1 MRFPSSLIKVYEF
14 SIITVDD
21 KSKSDS
27 MCLFFPKL
35 RDTLF
40 TEKPAIT
47 INLIPR
53 PQSYENEVMSVED
66 YTETGN
72 YLSITRLVLS
82 VLTVTIVAKRHSLET
97 AFFLKGVPLQ
107 RGNYR
112 ERITSRKVSLFL
124 TS

>member
-1 MRFPSSLIKVYEF
+1 MRFPSSLIKVDEF
-14 SIITVDD
+14 SIITIDD

-47 INLIPR
+47 INLIPG

-66 YTETGN
+66 YSETGN

-82 VLTVTIVAKRHSLET
+82 VLTVAHSCKTTQSGDSIL
-97 AFFLKGVPLQ
+97 FLKVFHSKG
-107 RGNYR
+107 GTT
-112 ERITSRKVSLFL
+112 ESE
-124 TS
+124 